1 MSSSEEVSYEILK
14 KHDVDY
20 VLVIFGGLL
29 GYSGDDINKFLWMVR
44 IAEGIWPDEIKER
57 DFFTER
63 GEYKV
68 DAQASKVMK
77 NSLMYKMSYYRFTEL
92 FGGRDGADR
101 VRNQQ
106 IQAKDTPELN
116 IIEEAF
122 TSENWIVRIYKV
134 KDLDNIGRD
143 LNQATAFEKLANKGS
158 TGGKR
163 SRSIKR
169 PKLEIRE

>member
-1 MSSSEEVSYEILK
+1 MF
-14 KHDVDY
+14 
-20 VLVIFGGLL
+20 LVIFGGLL

-57 DFFTER
+57 DFFTDR

-68 DAQASKVMK
+68 DSQASKAMK
-77 NSLMYKMSYYRFTEL
+77 NSLMYKMSYYRFAEL
-92 FGGRDGADR
+92 FGGRDAADR

-106 IQAKDTPELN
+106 IPANDPPQLN
-116 IIEEAF
+116 ILEEAF

-143 LNQATAFEKLANKGS
+143 LNQATAFENWV
-158 TGGKR
+158 
-163 SRSIKR
+163 IKHQLVVKEVDQLKDLNWKSENNQKYDTFYYR
-169 PKLEIRE
+169 LYVS

>member
-1 MSSSEEVSYEILK
+1 
-14 KHDVDY
+14 
-20 VLVIFGGLL
+20 
-29 GYSGDDINKFLWMVR
+29 
-44 IAEGIWPDEIKER
+44 
-57 DFFTER
+57 
-63 GEYKV
+63 
-68 DAQASKVMK
+68 MK

-106 IQAKDTPELN
+106 IPAKDTPELN